1 MSSFLDIDDKKRY
14 SKSPAQG
21 LDDTTLTGEIK
32 YSINF
37 TKPGKKFCSSQHCN
51 RSSTCLFVNGVK
63 IYQFKAKDSGLN
75 AYLVCSGNIDWIV

>member
-1 MSSFLDIDDKKRY
+1 MSSCLDIDDKKRY
-14 SKSPAQG
+14 SKNPAQG

-37 TKPGKKFCSSQHCN
+37 TKPGKKFCSSQHYN

>member
-37 TKPGKKFCSSQHCN
+37 TKPGKKFCSSQHYN

-63 IYQFKAKDSGLN
+63 MYQFKAKDSGLN

>member
-37 TKPGKKFCSSQHCN
+37 SKPGKKFCSSQHYN

>member
-14 SKSPAQG
+14 RKSPAQG

-37 TKPGKKFCSSQHCN
+37 TKPGRKFCSSQHYN

-75 AYLVCSGNIDWIV
+75 AYLVCSGNID

>member
-37 TKPGKKFCSSQHCN
+37 TKPGKKFCSSQHYN

>member
-37 TKPGKKFCSSQHCN
+37 TKPGRKFCSSQHYN